1 MKHQSALLALTSLL
15 LFPAAYAKTVVFWQE
30 GFPAVDSEVPPR
42 AVLEK
47 ALHPLS
53 PVFLSLDD
61 LRKPESLQPGDLLVL
76 PYGSAFPADAWDAI
90 HQRLEHV
97 NLFNIGG
104 RPFTVPVWR
113 DAAGWRAAPP
123 QATYSR
129 ALGIEHTLIAPQS
142 KGKFTWDPEA
152 VSFAPLAIQA
162 RNVFVLAADGNH
174 GRR

>member
-30 GFPAVDSEVPPR
+30 GFPAVDTEVPPR

-53 PVFLSLDD
+53 PVFLSLDE

-90 HQRLEHV
+90 HQRLHQI
-97 NLFNIGG
+97 NLLNIGG

-123 QATYSR
+123 QTTYSR
-129 ALGIEHTLIAPQS
+129 ALGIEHTLTAPES
-142 KGKFTWDPEA
+142 SVLFAWDQEDLPRP
-152 VSFAPLAIQA
+152 PLNIHAQ
-162 RNVFVLAADGNH
+162 RVFVLSSDGN
-174 GRR
+174 